1 MFISSMVCFFPQRS
15 SSFVF
20 GTVKI
25 FCYEQ
30 IDFVTVQA
38 LYGQL
43 KRCRATTAAV
53 RRRPGSVGADVT
65 NESRSRVCQRLRFI
79 CRKRIGKIW
88 RGINDDVKPKL
99 QNCHERTVKEKKQE
113 MSSLPIVKHLSE
125 DTN

>member
-1 MFISSMVCFFPQRS
+1 MFISSMVCFFSP
-15 SSFVF
+15 
-20 GTVKI
+20 KI
-25 FCYEQ
+25 ILVCFWYRQ
-30 IDFVTVQA
+30 NILLRAFDFVTVQA

-88 RGINDDVKPKL
+88 RGINGDVKPKL
-99 QNCHERTVKEKKQE
+99 QNCHERTVKEKTEE